1 MLCGGTLV
9 FNDNGNLLAWAMKP
23 GSLPYGGK
31 RVRTGAVAERW
42 AAAMAEGAARKKDML
57 DNLAAQIAARKV
69 GPVVGSA
76 KGLLGA
82 VPPLIAEEDEDR
94 VRVRV
99 RLSPHLHLTHEDEDH
114 PGAQPWEII
123 S

>member
-9 FNDNGNLLAWAMKP
+9 FNENGNLLARAMKP

-31 RVRTGAVAERW
+31 RVRGGKIAESWKAAVAE
-42 AAAMAEGAARKKDML
+42 GTARRRELL
-57 DNLAAQIAARKV
+57 DNLAAQIAAGRV
-69 GPVVGSA
+69 GAVIGSA

-82 VPPLIAEEDEDR
+82 AVPPLIAEEEDDQ
-94 VRVRV
+94 VRF
-99 RLSPHLHLTHEDEDH
+99 RLSPHLHLSHDEEDL
-114 PGAQPWEII
+114 GARPWEII